1 MTIEKR
7 LLRPERQRQVP
18 AQFSW
23 IDHRLIRHQHLR
35 ACDPPAWALYLVTVT
50 VADAQGLSYYSDA
63 ALGRMLRL
71 EPDQLARARQQLIA
85 ADVLAYEKPL
95 YQVLALPEPKPVALA
110 ERRGNEPLSVGQI
123 LQRILTPGGAA

>member
-7 LLRPERQRQVP
+7 LLRPERQRQIP
-18 AQFSW
+18 PQFSW

-35 ACDPPAWALYLVTVT
+35 ECDPPAWALYLVSVT

-63 ALGRMLRL
+63 ALCRMLHL
-71 EPDQLARARQQLIA
+71 APEQLTQARQQLLA

-95 YQVLALPEPKPVALA
+95 CQVLALEDPKPVVGA
-110 ERRGNEPLSVGQI
+110 ERRANQPMSVGQI

>member
-18 AQFSW
+18 PQFSW

-50 VADAQGLSYYSDA
+50 VADAQGLSYYSDP
-63 ALGRMLRL
+63 ALGRMLHL
-71 EPDQLARARQQLIA
+71 EPEPLAQARQQLIA

-95 YQVLALPEPKPVALA
+95 YQVLALPEPKPVVLA
-110 ERRGNEPLSVGQI
+110 EHRLNQPMSVGQI